1 MMTIPL
7 TPLIIVAHRRGLFF
21 GATVIMTNST
31 LLDDLK
37 NRLPMSWLRERDID
51 LLVCSELHFPESP
64 LHQLF
69 KGAWNDGVGHLVGAW
84 VSYQDSDGETDLVAA
99 FTNGARYLVL
109 LIENKIDADFQPHQP
124 ERYLARA
131 GRWRAEMSPDA
142 DVETILL
149 APEEYFENRGSEVF
163 DRLLSY
169 EEVIAG
175 LVDSSDARTNY
186 LANALRAGIES
197 HRVGYKPEHNEAT
210 TLVWGAI
217 WELSNSLAP
226 QLRMR
231 HPESKPIGAGF
242 IYFYDAE
249 GVSATETKRRAF
261 VVYKPAHGNADLQFS
276 NMREET
282 WRKALGGLLASDMAV
297 AQAGK
302 SASIRI
308 KVPVVDFGKA
318 PDEQEDAIRQGL
330 LASERLR
337 QFFIENGLLELIPS
351 V

>member
-1 MMTIPL
+1 MKPT
-7 TPLIIVAHRRGLFF
+7 
-21 GATVIMTNST
+21 ST
-31 LLDDLK
+31 LLENLK
-37 NRLPMSWLRERDID
+37 ARPPMSWLRERDID
-51 LLVCSELHFPESP
+51 LLICSELHFPESP

-69 KGAWNDGVGHLVGAW
+69 KGAWNDGMGHLVGAW
-84 VSYQDSDGETDLVAA
+84 VSYQDSDGETDLLAA

-109 LIENKIDADFQPHQP
+109 LIENKIDADFQPGQP

-131 GRWRAEMSPDA
+131 RRWRAEMSLNA

-175 LVDSSDARTNY
+175 LVGSRDARTNY
-186 LANALRAGIES
+186 LANTLRDGIES
-197 HRVGYKPEHNEAT
+197 HRLGYKPEHNEAT

-217 WELSNSLAP
+217 WELSNSQAP
-226 QLRMR
+226 LLRMR
-231 HPESKPIGAGF
+231 HPASKPIGAGF

-249 GVSATETKRRAF
+249 GVSSVETKRGAF

-276 NMREET
+276 NMREDVL
-282 WRKALGGLLASDMAV
+282 RQAIGSLLDSDMAV

-308 KVPVVDFGKA
+308 KVPSVDFGQ
-318 PDEQEDAIRQGL
+318 PPEGQQEAIRQGIQ
-330 LASERLR
+330 AAERLR
-337 QFFIENGLLELIPS
+337 QFFIGNRLLELVPS
-351 V
+351 A